1 MPDKFPTDQWIE
13 AVRWHGDTKIAAI
26 VHNEA
31 EWADAKT
38 LLATLENVVVEPE
51 SKQEAVVSGR
61 RMRRWRGTC
70 VRCGWLFFFCQ
81 CRARLKPRRSSILLF
96 RLSIPTYENISETDT

>member
-13 AVRWHGDTKIAAI
+13 AVRWHGNTKIATI

-61 RMRRWRGTC
+61 RMRRWKGTC
-70 VRCGWLFFFCQ
+70 VRCGWLGQ
-81 CRARLKPRRSSILLF
+81 ESQPKVSANTERLGQNSSGGKTVA
-96 RLSIPTYENISETDT
+96 STG